1 MWLHIS
7 ERVSNRSHSCAWG
20 QTGGAGGMKLVPPLN
35 PEGPEGPAKQGA
47 RVTPSARH
55 QSTMAGGSW
64 SSVPPSPPPLHKR
77 PAGRQQEGLGGQE
90 AAENGWNGGDMQYNQ
105 LL

>member
-1 MWLHIS
+1 MYGFMIA
-7 ERVSNRSHSCAWG
+7 SNRPHSCAWG
-20 QTGGAGGMKLVPPLN
+20 QTGGVGGMRLVPPPLH

-47 RVTPSARH
+47 AVAPSARH

-64 SSVPPSPPPLHKR
+64 SSVPPSPPPLHEH
-77 PAGRQQEGLGGQE
+77 PTGSQQEGLGGQE
-90 AAENGWNGGDMQYNQ
+90 AGENGWNFGDMQDNR